1 MLLLLVE
8 QFERVGFL
16 IAMAFLFSRMQK
28 LRHFMHYQEENKNIW
43 LFILLFSFFA
53 ILGTYS
59 GLPVT
64 GIGYRETPL
73 IYKISGWEAIATA
86 RTIGIVI
93 AGLFGG
99 VRAGICTG
107 LIAGIHRYSL
117 GGFVAFPC
125 LIASILEGILAGLMK
140 NSLKKR
146 YRQKSSIL
154 MSFLVGFLSETV
166 QMAVILLLA
175 HPFDRALSLVQLI
188 GIPQILA
195 NSLGVASFFV
205 ILIQVTFEEERI
217 GAFYAQKA
225 LKIAESTLSYWRK
238 PLKNAVTEIGQAL
251 LRETGAIGIIFQQ
264 KDNILFQQGELT
276 SYKAQLP
283 IEYRSYKIGAFQLF
297 YKRKQDLQTA
307 EMKAILNGL
316 GQLFSQQYAL
326 AEAERQAHLVTNAEI
341 KALQAQMDPHF
352 LFNVLNTIK
361 SLIRTSPEE
370 SRKMITQLAKY
381 LRKNMQSVH
390 QDLITIKEE
399 LEHVKIYLSLVKA
412 RMGDRL
418 QVEWM
423 LDENCLDYTIPSLTI
438 QPLVENA
445 IVHGIKELSSN
456 GSIKISVLNI
466 TNGVKISVLDNG
478 KGMETNIVKEDSE
491 EHMGF
496 ALKNIQERLFYHFGD
511 KAHFTIESQIGKGT
525 LVAFIRPNDEALR

>member
-16 IAMAFLFSRMQK
+16 IAMAFIFSRMQK

-64 GIGYRETPL
+64 GIGYRETPW
-73 IYKISGWEAIATA
+73 INKISGWEAIATA

-99 VRAGICTG
+99 VRAGICVG
-107 LIAGIHRYSL
+107 LIAGIHRYYL

-125 LIASILEGILAGLMK
+125 LVASILEGILAGLMK

-154 MSFLVGFLSETV
+154 ISFLVGLLSETL

-175 HPFDRALSLVQLI
+175 HPFGRALSLVQLI

-217 GAFYAQKA
+217 GAYYAQKA
-225 LKIAESTLSYWRK
+225 LRIAESTLSYWRK
-238 PLKNAVTEIGQAL
+238 PLKKAVTEIGQAL
-251 LRETGAIGIIFQQ
+251 LRETGATGIIFHQE
-264 KDNILFQQGELT
+264 DNILFQQGELT
-276 SYKAQLP
+276 PFKAMLP
-283 IEYRSYKIGAFQLF
+283 IEYHSHKIGAFQLF
-297 YKRKQDLQTA
+297 YKRKQELQTA
-307 EMKAILNGL
+307 EMTAILNGL

-390 QDLITIKEE
+390 QDLITINEE
-399 LEHVKIYLSLVKA
+399 LEHVKIYLNLVKA
-412 RMGDRL
+412 RIGDRL
-418 QVEWM
+418 QVEWV
-423 LDENCLDYTIPSLTI
+423 LDENCLDFTIPSLTI

-445 IVHGIKELSSN
+445 VVHGIKELSSD
-456 GSIKISVLNI
+456 GWIKISVLKI
-466 TNGVKISVLDNG
+466 TNGVEISILDNG
-478 KGMETNIVKEDSE
+478 KGMETNIVKEDNQ

-511 KAHFTIESQIGKGT
+511 KAQFTIESQIGKGT
-525 LVAFIRPNDEALR
+525 LVSFIRPNDEVPL

>member
-16 IAMAFLFSRMQK
+16 IAMAFIFSRMQK

-64 GIGYRETPL
+64 GIGYRETPW
-73 IYKISGWEAIATA
+73 INKISGWEAIATA

-99 VRAGICTG
+99 VRAGICVG
-107 LIAGIHRYSL
+107 LIAGIHRYYL

-125 LIASILEGILAGLMK
+125 LVASILEGILAGLMK

-154 MSFLVGFLSETV
+154 ISFLVGLLSETL

-175 HPFDRALSLVQLI
+175 HPFGRALSLVQLI

-217 GAFYAQKA
+217 GAYYAQKA
-225 LKIAESTLSYWRK
+225 LRIAESTLSYWRK
-238 PLKNAVTEIGQAL
+238 PLKKAVTEIGQAL
-251 LRETGAIGIIFQQ
+251 LRETGATGIIFHQE
-264 KDNILFQQGELT
+264 DNILFQQGELT
-276 SYKAQLP
+276 PFKAMLP
-283 IEYRSYKIGAFQLF
+283 IEYHSHKIGAFQLF
-297 YKRKQDLQTA
+297 YKRKQELQTA
-307 EMKAILNGL
+307 EMTAILNGL

-370 SRKMITQLAKY
+370 S
-381 LRKNMQSVH
+381 
-390 QDLITIKEE
+390 
-399 LEHVKIYLSLVKA
+399 
-412 RMGDRL
+412 
-418 QVEWM
+418 
-423 LDENCLDYTIPSLTI
+423 
-438 QPLVENA
+438 
-445 IVHGIKELSSN
+445 
-456 GSIKISVLNI
+456 
-466 TNGVKISVLDNG
+466 
-478 KGMETNIVKEDSE
+478 
-491 EHMGF
+491 
-496 ALKNIQERLFYHFGD
+496 
-511 KAHFTIESQIGKGT
+511 
-525 LVAFIRPNDEALR
+525 